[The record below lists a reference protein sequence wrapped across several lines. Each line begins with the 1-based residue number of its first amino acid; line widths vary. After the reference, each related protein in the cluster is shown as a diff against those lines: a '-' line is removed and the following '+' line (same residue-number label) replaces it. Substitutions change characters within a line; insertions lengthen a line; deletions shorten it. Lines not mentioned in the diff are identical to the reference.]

1 MPNNTANF
9 DPPPSSV
16 PNENIGFTPTTPTET
31 VPTTPAVNVAN
42 TNNYSPVFLEGTG
55 PAPSQYD
62 RLDQVSDKLIRQSD
76 LRVVIT
82 AYSEKN
88 NSATGVA
95 LFEAIKKAESVAKYL
110 QRKGVSGQQVFM
122 RGALLE
128 GTPKGNNAVELAFTT
143 ESGRTPGAGLPVL
156 GFNAIG
162 TSNLI
167 INEASHYKIQVASA
181 QKAIREAYLEGF
193 PYPMIEKTPDFDY
206 YRYTLGA
213 FTNRREA
220 EQFQQKMKSNGR
232 TSAFIAT
239 YQQGWR
245 MKR

>member
-1 MPNNTANF
+1 
-9 DPPPSSV
+9 V
-16 PNENIGFTPTTPTET
+16 
-31 VPTTPAVNVAN
+31 PAVNVAN
-42 TNNYSPVFLEGTG
+42 TNSYSPVFLEGTG
-55 PAPSQYD
+55 PSPSQYD
-62 RLDQVSDKLIRQSD
+62 MLDEVSDKLIRQSD
-76 LRVVIT
+76 LLVVIT
-82 AYSEKN
+82 AYNERN

-95 LFEAIKKAESVAKYL
+95 LFEAIKKAESVARYL

-122 RGALLE
+122 RGALLD
-128 GTPKGNNAVELAFTT
+128 GTPKGNDAVELAFTT
-143 ESGRTPGAGLPVL
+143 NTGRIPDTELPTLGLSPN
-156 GFNAIG
+156 GN
-162 TSNLI
+162 SNLI

-181 QKAIREAYLEGF
+181 QKAIREAYLEGY

-220 EQFQQKMKSNGR
+220 EQFQQKMKANGR

-245 MKR
+245 MRR